1 MQRNITA
8 QLICVHAALAM
19 AVLMGVALLLAGW
32 VPPPSPA
39 MSALETA
46 QMYTGGGNKIR
57 FAALLMMLGATL
69 FWPFAV
75 AISIQM
81 KRIEGPVS
89 QPLAGVQM
97 ACATGTVMAII
108 IPSALWLVCAFRP
121 ERSAEVVQALN
132 DLSWMFFIGAVPP
145 ALIQVLV
152 VGLCAL
158 YRQGAEEVFPRWY
171 GFFCLWTATG
181 FVGGETV
188 GFFHTGPFAWNGI
201 FAFWMAAVFF
211 FGWILVTWW
220 VVMHAIRSPAV
231 ETSGAVSL

>member
-1 MQRNITA
+1 MQANTNS
-8 QLICVHAALAM
+8 QLLCVHAAMAM
-19 AVLMGVALLLAGW
+19 AVLMGIALLLAGW
-32 VPPPSPA
+32 VPPPPPSQT
-39 MSALETA
+39 ALETA
-46 QMYTGGGNKIR
+46 QMYSAGGNKIR
-57 FAALLMMLGATL
+57 FAALLMMLGATM
-69 FWPFAV
+69 FWPFAL
-75 AISIQM
+75 AISTQM
-81 KRIEGPVS
+81 KRIEGPVA

-108 IPSALWLVCAFRP
+108 IPSALWLVCSFRP
-121 ERSAEVVQALN
+121 ERSPEVIQALN

-145 ALIQVLV
+145 ALIQVLA

-158 YRQGAEEVFPRWY
+158 YRPEAAKVFPRWY

-211 FGWILVTWW
+211 FGWILLTWW
-220 VVMHAIRSPAV
+220 VVLRAIKQLATK
-231 ETSGAVSL
+231 EQGALTL

>member
-1 MQRNITA
+1 MHSNTNS
-8 QLICVHAALAM
+8 QLLCVHAAMAM
-19 AVLMGVALLLAGW
+19 AVLMGIALLLAGW

-39 MSALETA
+39 MSTLETA
-46 QMYTGGGNKIR
+46 QMYAGGGNHIR
-57 FAALLMMLGATL
+57 FAALLMMLGATM

-75 AISIQM
+75 VISTQM
-81 KRIEGPVS
+81 KRIEGPLV

-121 ERSAEVVQALN
+121 ERPPEIVQALN

-145 ALIQVLV
+145 ALIQVLA

-158 YRQGAEEVFPRWY
+158 YRPSAAAVFPRWY

-188 GFFHTGPFAWNGI
+188 GFFHTGPFAWDGI

-220 VVMHAIRSPAV
+220 VVLCAIRNQAA
-231 ETSGAVSL
+231 ECSGALNR

>member
-1 MQRNITA
+1 MQPNIKS
-8 QLICVHAALAM
+8 QLICVHAAMVM
-19 AVLMGVALLLAGW
+19 AVFMGIALLLAGW

-39 MSALETA
+39 QTALQTA
-46 QMYTGGGNKIR
+46 QMYSDGGNKIR
-57 FAALLMMLGATL
+57 FAALLMMFGATM

-75 AISIQM
+75 AISTQM
-81 KRIEGPVS
+81 KRIEGPLA
-89 QPLAGVQM
+89 QPLAGVQL

-108 IPSALWLVCAFRP
+108 IPSALWLVCGFRP
-121 ERSAEVVQALN
+121 DRSPEIIQALN

-158 YRQGAEEVFPRWY
+158 YRPEASRVLPRWY

-211 FGWILVTWW
+211 FGWIVLTWW
-220 VVMHAIRSPAV
+220 VVLRAIKQQATHEQGALSP
-231 ETSGAVSL
+231 